1 MGAALVWFINDIELI
16 RNAKVGELSG
26 QNKDK
31 L

>member
-1 MGAALVWFINDIELI
+1 MGAPLVWFINDIQAI
-16 RNAKVGELSG
+16 RYAKVGELSG